1 MSFVKIFERA
11 DPAANK
17 LTALAVIEVK
27 IITRRAT
34 IPSPNLLAIVEGSEL
49 FALYTPLEIAIL
61 IVEIRPMKA
70 NHTTPSKAP
79 RNGVKVAFFS
89 LAVKRVKSAPAVT
102 QAKLKAAT

>member
-1 MSFVKIFERA
+1 
-11 DPAANK
+11 
-17 LTALAVIEVK
+17 
-27 IITRRAT
+27 
-34 IPSPNLLAIVEGSEL
+34 
-49 FALYTPLEIAIL
+49 
-61 IVEIRPMKA
+61 MKA